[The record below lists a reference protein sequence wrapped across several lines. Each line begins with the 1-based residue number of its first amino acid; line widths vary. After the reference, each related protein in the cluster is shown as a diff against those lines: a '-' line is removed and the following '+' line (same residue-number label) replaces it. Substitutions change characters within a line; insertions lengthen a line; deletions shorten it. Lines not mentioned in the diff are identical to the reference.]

1 MSGEVVTVNCST
13 VKVNAVE
20 IKIVETL
27 AGLRNDPKFRLGNH
41 GYTSCQARGKG
52 MLGFISSK
60 MRNRTSTRGNLKTFC
75 GL

>member
-1 MSGEVVTVNCST
+1 MTVNCST

-20 IKIVETL
+20 INIVETL

-41 GYTSCQARGKG
+41 GYTIRQVRGKG
-52 MLGFISSK
+52 MLGFIASK
-60 MRNRTSTRGNLKTFC
+60 MRNRTSTRGKLKTFY